1 MLLLQTATSFVIW
14 MKLFNLIIKRMKK
27 FFILFLMLAPMSLLA
42 QKFGY
47 VNSAEIIQLMPEYAK
62 AIKDVQALEKM
73 YTDEFNSIRT
83 ELEKKGAEFEKMQQD
98 SVPENILKRR
108 YEDLMHLQQR
118 IQEYAADIQQKLQA
132 AEQEKMI
139 EINSKLQ
146 SALDTIGKEG
156 SYVCIFDLAGGIP
169 FINTTL
175 CDDVSAKV
183 KAKLGI
189 AANAVPAAPAVA
201 K

>member
-1 MLLLQTATSFVIW
+1 
-14 MKLFNLIIKRMKK
+14 MKK
-27 FFILFLMLAPMSLLA
+27 ILILMLMLAPMSLLA

-47 VNSAEIIQLMPEYAK
+47 VNSAEIIQVMPEYAK
-62 AIKDVQALEKM
+62 ALKDVQALEKM
-73 YTDEFNSIRT
+73 YTDEFNGMRT

-108 YEDLMHLQQR
+108 YDELMQIQQR
-118 IQEYAADIQQKLQA
+118 LQEYAQEIQVNLQN
-132 AEQEKMI
+132 AEQEKMV
-139 EINSKLQ
+139 EIQKKLQ
-146 SALDTIGKEG
+146 EALAAVGKEG
-156 SYVCIFDLAGGIP
+156 AYICVFDATGSIP

-175 CDDVSAKV
+175 CEDVTAKV

-189 AANAVPAAPAVA
+189 AANAVPAVA

>member
-1 MLLLQTATSFVIW
+1 
-14 MKLFNLIIKRMKK
+14 MKK
-27 FFILFLMLAPMSLLA
+27 FLILILMLAPMSLLA

-47 VNSAEIIQLMPEYAK
+47 VNSAEIIQVMPEYAK
-62 AIKDVQALEKM
+62 ALKDVQALEKM
-73 YTDEFNSIRT
+73 YTDEFNSMRT
-83 ELEKKGAEFEKMQQD
+83 ELEKKGTEFEKMQQD

-108 YEDLMHLQQR
+108 YEELMQLQQR
-118 IQEYAADIQQKLQA
+118 LQEYGQEVQQNLQK

-139 EINSKLQ
+139 EINQKLQ
-146 SALDTIGKEG
+146 GALDTVGKEA

-175 CDDVSAKV
+175 CEDVTAKV

-189 AANAVPAAPAVA
+189 AANAVPATPA

>member
-1 MLLLQTATSFVIW
+1 
-14 MKLFNLIIKRMKK
+14 MKK
-27 FFILFLMLAPMSLLA
+27 FLILFLMLAPMSLLA

-73 YTDEFNSIRT
+73 YTDEFNSLRT
-83 ELEKKGAEFEKMQQD
+83 ELEKKGTEFEKMQQD

-118 IQEYAADIQQKLQA
+118 IQEYAADIQQKLQT

-139 EINSKLQ
+139 EINNKLQ
-146 SALDTIGKEG
+146 GALDTVGKEG

>member
-1 MLLLQTATSFVIW
+1 MIFQSYIQNV
-14 MKLFNLIIKRMKK
+14 KLFNLNIEKMKK
-27 FFILFLMLAPMSLLA
+27 ILILILMLAPMSLLA

-47 VNSAEIIQLMPEYAK
+47 VNSAEIIQVMPEYAK
-62 AIKDVQALEKM
+62 ALKDVQALEKM

-83 ELEKKGAEFEKMQQD
+83 ELEKKGTEFEKMQQD

-108 YEDLMHLQQR
+108 YEELMQLQQR
-118 IQEYAADIQQKLQA
+118 LQEYGQEVQANLQK

-139 EINSKLQ
+139 EINQKLQ
-146 SALDTIGKEG
+146 GALDTVGKEG

-175 CDDVSAKV
+175 CDDVTAKV

-189 AANAVPAAPAVA
+189 AANAVPAAPA